1 MIIQQSTY
9 QKSMSVMLHN
19 VCNTKTILKTTR
31 FFFHFQY
38 WKMTIVNQIKWIKH
52 TFVQASGWSFKVVKT
67 SWAIFCWSPEP
78 EYKVPTTLSRSPMS
92 NFWLKSKS
100 WLTVS
105 WANTVA
111 MMLLSFKH
119 WKSWKK
125 LRFHE
130 IFGRFFVMFVTLARR
145 QKFMCVTGVNQ
156 ITPVF
161 SLPT

>member
-1 MIIQQSTY
+1 MHVSIANYET
-9 QKSMSVMLHN
+9 
-19 VCNTKTILKTTR
+19 
-31 FFFHFQY
+31 
-38 WKMTIVNQIKWIKH
+38 KWIKH

-125 LRFHE
+125 LRFDE
-130 IFGRFFVMFVTLARR
+130 IFVRFFVMFVTLARR
-145 QKFMCVTGVNQ
+145 QKFIVRNRCKPDYASFFVTYFVHLLAVNFYQ
-156 ITPVF
+156 KPPYLFQKPFIF
-161 SLPT
+161 SHDLIILV